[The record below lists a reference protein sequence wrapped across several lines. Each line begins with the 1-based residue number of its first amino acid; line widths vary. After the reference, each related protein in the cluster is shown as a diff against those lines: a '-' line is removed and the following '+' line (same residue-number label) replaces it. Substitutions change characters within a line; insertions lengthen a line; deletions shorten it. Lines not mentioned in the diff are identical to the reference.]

1 MPTVRE
7 MTMTN
12 NVNTLVSQAEHAAG
26 IGQWGEAERL
36 WIEVAK
42 QAPDHGR
49 AHHRIGIHAFQR
61 AAFAEAEAALVRAW
75 TLLPPEPMIALMLA
89 NARREMGQVDG
100 ELAALDAALSADP
113 YFYPALLARGV
124 AFERQ
129 GKTKLAAVTF
139 QNVMK
144 IAPPQAQ
151 WPEGLQEQLLH
162 ARKVADAY
170 SQSMMAA
177 LGDAAGVSAIDNK
190 WQEAISIMAKVTK
203 PYHADCN
210 QLHIPRLP
218 AIPFYDPYQ
227 FSWARA
233 LEAKTDMITRELQ
246 ALLASKGDAFT
257 PYITYRPGDPVNQWA
272 ELNHSKRWSSLSLWR
287 GGIRDDDNLAA
298 CPQTAQALAEVE
310 MAQIGG
316 LCPNA
321 MFSALAPHT
330 EIPPHHGETNARLV
344 VHLPL
349 IIPSNCHYRVG
360 FEKRQWEVGKL
371 LIFDDTIEHTARND
385 SDELRVILI
394 FDIWNPHLTLGER
407 TMVQALTQASR
418 AFSED

>member
-1 MPTVRE
+1 
-7 MTMTN
+7 MTK
-12 NVNTLVSQAEHAAG
+12 NVEALVGQAEQAAG
-26 IGQWGEAERL
+26 KGQWVEAERL
-36 WIEVAK
+36 WIEVA
-42 QAPDHGR
+42 QLAPDNGR

-61 AAFAEAEAALVRAW
+61 GAFQEAEAALVRAW

-89 NARREMGQVDG
+89 NVRRELGQVDG
-100 ELAALDAALSADP
+100 EFAALDMALATDP
-113 YFYPALLARGV
+113 YFYPALLARGA
-124 AFERQ
+124 AFDRQ
-129 GKTKLAAVTF
+129 GKRKLAAVTY

-144 IAPPQAQ
+144 IAPPEPQ
-151 WPEGLQEQLLH
+151 WPEALKGQLFN
-162 ARKVADAY
+162 ARKVAEAY
-170 SQSMMAA
+170 SQNLMSV
-177 LGDAAGVSAIDNK
+177 LTDAAGAGGGESK

-218 AIPFYDPYQ
+218 AQPFYDPYQ
-227 FSWARA
+227 FSWAKE
-233 LEAKTDMITRELQ
+233 LEAKTEVITQELK
-246 ALLASKGDAFT
+246 ALLQSRGDAFT
-257 PYITYRPGDPVNQWA
+257 PYITYRAGDPVNQWA

-287 GGIRDDDNLAA
+287 GGNREEANLAA
-298 CPQTAQALAEVE
+298 CPQTALALQEVE
-310 MAQIGG
+310 MAEIGG

-349 IIPSNCHYRVG
+349 IIPDDCHYRVG
-360 FEKRQWEVGKL
+360 FENRQWEVGKL

-394 FDIWNPHLTLGER
+394 FDIWNPYLSLNER
-407 TMVQALTQASR
+407 KMVRALTKAAR
-418 AFSED
+418 DFSAD